1 MHVGRHIYSNFEFQ
15 NFSTFWN
22 SEVLIFW
29 ITELLNFWI
38 LDLLIFELWIEG
50 SLYFLKIHVK
60 SLNVKP
66 VKEYLIHGGNPPW
79 ETRYNSTL
87 SHRGTPPLRDSTLL
101 LRDRV
106 PVSNNML
113 QTGYRGTL
121 SQRPPPPPHR
131 KGSAVRARP
140 TPRRQLIRSLT
151 QTKKKSCVVPS
162 HPLWGV
168 ALYLKKIQKK

>member
-60 SLNVKP
+60 SLNVTP

-121 SQRPPPPPHR
+121 SQRPPPTSQKRQCGTGPPNPQETANQKFNTNKEKELR
-131 KGSAVRARP
+131 GTLP
-140 TPRRQLIRSLT
+140 PPLGGCLI
-151 QTKKKSCVVPS
+151 P
-162 HPLWGV
+162 
-168 ALYLKKIQKK
+168 